1 VEIITTHLNSDFDSL
16 GAMIGARKL
25 YPKAICVFPGSQEKN
40 LRNFFLDSSL
50 YAAGFEKAKKI
61 DLEKVTRLILV
72 DVDHPSRI
80 GNFASLIGRDD
91 VEVHIFDHHPQSEG
105 SIVADY
111 SHIERVG
118 AATTLMVEILKER
131 RLPIEPAEA
140 TVMLMGIFED
150 TGGLTFSTTTP
161 RDFYAAGYL
170 LSQGADPTAASNFLT
185 PEMTAAQVALLDQL
199 LKNRRVER
207 IKGVEVTIAS
217 ASVDEY
223 IGDVAF
229 LAHRIRDMENIDAL
243 IVYVRME
250 DRVLLVA
257 RSRTPSVDVS
267 VVAKHFGGG
276 GHHEAASATIH
287 EMTPIQV
294 GEELLK
300 ILPVAVKAKV
310 TARDIMT
317 SPVKSV
323 EAEST
328 LGEVRALF
336 NRYQINAAP
345 VLRGGDLTGVITRMV
360 VERALG
366 HGLTG
371 AKTEEYMTSEFST
384 VTPQTDFETLREL
397 IISGRQRFLPVTDGK
412 TLVGA
417 ITRTDILHV
426 LTAEES
432 PIKRS
437 RTKGSVRHAKRLLEE
452 LVEEEV
458 VTKLREAGRIAETLG
473 MGAYLVGGMVRDL
486 LLRERNID
494 VDLVIEGD
502 GISFAREAG
511 KRWSAKVV
519 PHTPFA
525 TAKIIF
531 ADGFCIDVAT
541 ARTEFY
547 DSPAAMPTVEESS
560 LKLDLKRRD
569 FTVNTLAM
577 SLAPSNFGEVLDFFG
592 GLRDIKERSIRI
604 LHNLS
609 FVEDPTRVLRALRF
623 SLRFGFTLG
632 AQTEKLLKSAVEHG
646 FFAQGRGP
654 RLFREL
660 KLLLEGSSPGKA
672 IDLLAKYDC
681 LKTLSPALTMGEN
694 ARERLRRVDEVVAW
708 FGLLYLGRE
717 LKGWRIYLL
726 ALLED
731 MTMEEVRNFVASFNI
746 EQGEG
751 GALISDREAAGK
763 ILLGLRVAMKGRA
776 LPDKRIYR
784 ALKGRSDEAILYAMI
799 KTRDEAKRRAL
810 SRYYTHLTGVET
822 HLDGDDLVKMGVP
835 PGPIYR
841 ELLEGLLDARFDG
854 DVVSREDE
862 LAWIGERLKKNPG
875 KI

>member
-1 VEIITTHLNSDFDSL
+1 MEIITTHLNSDFDSL

-25 YPKAICVFPGSQEKN
+25 YPQAVCVFPGSQEKN

-61 DLEKVTRLILV
+61 DLEEVTRLILV

-91 VEVHIFDHHPQSEG
+91 VEVHLFDHHPPSEG

-111 SHIERVG
+111 SHVERVG

-140 TVMLMGIFED
+140 TMMLMGIFED

-207 IKGVEVTIAS
+207 VKGVEVTVAS

-243 IVYVRME
+243 IIHVRME

-257 RSRTPSVDVS
+257 RSRTTSVDVS

-287 EMTPIQV
+287 DMTPIQV
-294 GEELLK
+294 DEELAK
-300 ILPVAVKAKV
+300 ILPNAVKARV
-310 TARDIMT
+310 SARDIMT

-323 EAEST
+323 EASST

-345 VLRGGDLTGVITRMV
+345 VMKDGEISGVITRMV

-366 HGLTG
+366 HGLSG
-371 AKTEEYMTSEFST
+371 AKAEEYMSSEFST
-384 VTPQTDFETLREL
+384 VTPRTGFDTLREL
-397 IISGRQRFLPVTDGK
+397 IISGRQRFLPVTEGK
-412 TLVGA
+412 DLVGA

-426 LTAEES
+426 LTGEDS
-432 PIKRS
+432 PIERVS
-437 RTKGSVRHAKRLLEE
+437 AKGAVRHARRLLEE
-452 LVEEEV
+452 LVDKEA
-458 VTKLREAGRIAETLG
+458 VTKLREAGKIAQTLD
-473 MGAYLVGGMVRDL
+473 MEAYLVGGMVRDL
-486 LLRERNID
+486 LLRESNID

-502 GISFAREAG
+502 GINFAREAG
-511 KRWSAKVV
+511 RCWGAEVV

-531 ADGFCIDVAT
+531 QDGFCIDVAT

-547 DSPAAMPTVEESS
+547 ESPAALPTVEESS

-569 FTVNTLAM
+569 FTINTLAM
-577 SLAPSNFGEVLDFFG
+577 SLAPDNFGEVLDFFG

-623 SLRFGFTLG
+623 SLRFGFSLG
-632 AQTEKLLKSAVEHG
+632 AQTEKLLKSAIEQG

-660 KLLLEGSSPGKA
+660 KLLLEVTSPGKA
-672 IDLLAKYDC
+672 IDLLAKYNC
-681 LKTLSPALTMGEN
+681 LETISPKLTLGDN

-731 MTMEEVRNFVASFNI
+731 LTKEEVRNFAAAFNI
-746 EQGEG
+746 EQGDG
-751 GALISDREAAGK
+751 GALIGDRESSGA
-763 ILLGLRVAMKGRA
+763 ILLSLRSMMKGRT
-776 LPDKRIYR
+776 LPDKKIYR
-784 ALKGRSDEAILYAMI
+784 ALNGRSDEAILYAMI

-810 SRYYTHLTGVET
+810 SRYYTHLAGVST
-822 HLDGDDLVKMGVP
+822 HLDGDDLVSMGVT

-841 ELLEGLLDARFDG
+841 DLLEGLLDAKFDG

-862 LAWIGERLKKNPG
+862 VAWIMARLEKNG
-875 KI
+875 VKI